1 MSDNRC
7 NPTVVAL
14 GYFDSVHLGHRRVI
28 ESAKKLAEELNA
40 SLTVFTFGGNLRATI
55 SRKDEKFVY
64 STNER
69 KAILEELGVQNIFV
83 QRADFDFLSMGK
95 LAYLNF
101 LKTSLILV

>member
-40 SLTVFTFGGNLRATI
+40 SLTVFTFGGES
-55 SRKDEKFVY
+55 SRH
-64 STNER
+64 
-69 KAILEELGVQNIFV
+69 
-83 QRADFDFLSMGK
+83 DFP
-95 LAYLNF
+95 
-101 LKTSLILV
+101 